1 MAPYAKGKGKSA
13 WGVLNPATNK
23 AERAVLEAYR
33 AGVAVNRNTKGS
45 KGREPQNAW
54 QQPKGNGKSAG
65 KSERWSCTFCFS
77 TNPAQHVWCNTS
89 WCKMHYLDAAHLAEE
104 AMTGSMQ
111 ASKGKGKDTAG
122 QKDAGVDTVSP
133 KVVPPAAE
141 EPRHAKSL
149 LTMGLY
155 PAPELDML
163 KPYPKPSLKADD
175 TEVADLSGAKVQHLE
190 ASLEDA
196 LAKGFSPCL
205 VNLLKKEITT
215 AKAEQT
221 KASKGN
227 ATKGIV
233 WEALVKR
240 IANAD
245 TAAAAALERHKEHVL
260 AVDEQILQLQKIR
273 EHRIADFTASQK
285 AFAARRVEDLKLQ
298 AEMIAKT
305 TVQGTTEAMEEDCT
319 KTRGSA
325 QEDLARTHRVAVE
338 DFPPLLDNPHEALVK
353 QHAAL
358 YWFYSRVGFDSCPH
372 STFKDVG
379 CNTATVHGLVGDTI
393 WNGFW
398 QDKSTCV
405 QQTDYIPSAMHNAM
419 KHQVMRCSEKL
430 SAVSGA
436 EEDSKASYDALLT
449 RMGST
454 VKGFSP
460 YPV

>member
-1 MAPYAKGKGKSA
+1 
-13 WGVLNPATNK
+13 
-23 AERAVLEAYR
+23 
-33 AGVAVNRNTKGS
+33 VNRNTKGS

-111 ASKGKGKDTAG
+111 ASKGKDKGKGKGKGKDTAG

-221 KASKGN
+221 KASKR
-227 ATKGIV
+227 
-233 WEALVKR
+233 KR
-240 IANAD
+240 D
-245 TAAAAALERHKEHVL
+245 QGGSSGKPLSKEL
-260 AVDEQILQLQKIR
+260 RMPTRQPLQHSSGTRSTCWPWTSKSCSYRKIR
-273 EHRIADFTASQK
+273 EHRIADFTASQV

-305 TVQGTTEAMEEDCT
+305 TVQGTTEAMEEDST
-319 KTRGSA
+319 AVGSKTRGSA

-393 WNGFW
+393 WNGLW
-398 QDKSTCV
+398 QDKSTRV